1 MAIRVRRV
9 AVSSDQRC
17 PLCRG
22 DLAGTPAAELAVCAG
37 CDAVHHDACVAEL
50 AGGRC
55 GTLGC
60 GRGLAEAQTPVK
72 EEVKGGERSLVLTE
86 LKAFALDLVALV
98 VTAVAIFA
106 GLGVAVFGVV
116 ELRWPLW
123 TLPTAFAGPLL
134 LYLGLVAIHGGRRA
148 PAPRRRRPAK

>member
-86 LKAFALDLVALV
+86 LKAFAASHGVGG
-98 VTAVAIFA
+98 AV
-106 GLGVAVFGVV
+106 
-116 ELRWPLW
+116 R
-123 TLPTAFAGPLL
+123 
-134 LYLGLVAIHGGRRA
+134 GGA
-148 PAPRRRRPAK
+148 PAPVARALVNRLHEARPDWPVQLVPRVGHLGCVATDALREAIVAHVQRCAVH

>member
-22 DLAGTPAAELAVCAG
+22 DVAGTPAAELAVCAG

-60 GRGLAEAQTPVK
+60 GRGLAEARVPAK
-72 EEVKGGERSLVLTE
+72 EEVQGGERSLVLHE
-86 LKAFALDLVALV
+86 LTAFALDQALLWA
-98 VTAVAIFA
+98 TGLALFA
-106 GLGVAVFGVV
+106 GLCGAVFGVA

-123 TLPTAFAGPLL
+123 SLPAAFVGPLL
-134 LYLGLVAIHGGRRA
+134 LHGAWRVVRGRRA
-148 PAPRRRRPAK
+148 